1 MPDPVSFASS
11 LASCAAPFAHIL
23 GCDVAKRE
31 VVIRDTRSGR
41 TRHIVNTPAAL
52 AAALQEAGK
61 PDLIVCETTG
71 GHERVLCMAAI
82 SLNLPIHRADA
93 ARVKAFIESHGG
105 RAKTDAIDAAWLARY
120 GGERLKTLPLWRPP
134 EPAREAI
141 ATCMRHRQS
150 ILARRTAAKNRH
162 GAPGQDAVADLL
174 EAEIGFLTRQIAT
187 LDARIGELAA
197 QCEGFEHDEK
207 ALRAIKGVGPVFA
220 RSLLA
225 FIPELGSLSAK
236 AAASLAGLAPHPHAS
251 GQTQR
256 KKPASG
262 GRADIRPVAFMAA
275 LSAARSHPQLSLFY
289 KRLINAGKPKRLA
302 LAALARKLVVI
313 ANATIK
319 QARQAKHRLT

>member
-1 MPDPVSFASS
+1 MPDSVSFTS
-11 LASCAAPFAHIL
+11 LAAPVPHIL

-31 VVIRDTRSGR
+31 VVIRDTRSGLTHR
-41 TRHIVNTPAAL
+41 IANTSAAL
-52 AAALQEAGK
+52 LAALDQIREASGP

-71 GHERVLCMAAI
+71 GHERLLCIAAI

-120 GGERLKTLPLWRPP
+120 GRERLKTLALWRPP

-141 ATCMRHRQS
+141 ATCMRHRQAV
-150 ILARRTAAKNRH
+150 LGRRTAAKNRL
-162 GAPGQDAVADLL
+162 GAPGQEAVADLL
-174 EAEIGFLTRQIAT
+174 RAEIDFLSRQVET
-187 LDARIGELAA
+187 LDARIGQLAA
-197 QCEGFEHDEK
+197 QCEGFERDEK

-236 AAASLAGLAPHPHAS
+236 AAASLAGLAPHPHES
-251 GQTQR
+251 GQTRR

-262 GRADIRPVAFMAA
+262 GRADIRPIAFMAA
-275 LSAARSHPQLSLFY
+275 LSAARSHPELSTFY
-289 KRLINAGKPKRLA
+289 QRLIAAGKPKRLA
-302 LAALARKLVVI
+302 LAAVARKLVVI
-313 ANATIK
+313 ANAVIK
-319 QARQAKHRLT
+319 QARQVQPELT